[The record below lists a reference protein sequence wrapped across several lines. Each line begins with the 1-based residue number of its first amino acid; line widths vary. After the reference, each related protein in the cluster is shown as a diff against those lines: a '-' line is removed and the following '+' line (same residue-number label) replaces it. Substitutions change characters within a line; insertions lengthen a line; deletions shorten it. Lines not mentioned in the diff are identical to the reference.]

1 MGKIRYIITLWITK
15 VIAKMLRLIA
25 KERGTNLP
33 GSIAIKLCPNFLSYF
48 KMPEKVIAVTGSN
61 GKTSTTHFIN
71 QMLEGVGYTVISNKA
86 GSNMAPGIATT
97 LLTNSSLI
105 GKTKGN
111 IAVFE
116 VDERGSSAVYNY
128 ITPTYL
134 VCTNL
139 FRDSIMRNG
148 HSEFVKSKIEE
159 KLPQSTTLIL
169 NADDLISGTIGENN
183 KKIYYA
189 VDRVD
194 KLDKKSN
201 KNNLSIDISSCPECL
216 AKLEYEYLH
225 YHHIGKAKCTECE
238 FTSPKAD
245 FIGTNVNMEN
255 GTFVLK
261 EDKKETEYTFN
272 VSELFN
278 VYNIVATIALARVLN
293 IDEEKIKEEVKKLSL
308 KLSRKDEEIVNG
320 KRIVKMLSKDQNPIS
335 CSRAM
340 DFVSQ
345 SEKTKAVVLI
355 IMNFKGKQDECE
367 DVSWLY
373 DTDFEYLKQD
383 SVKQIIIGGKRAL
396 DILVRLEMA
405 GIDRNII
412 DIDMEVDNI
421 PKMLKK
427 DEVEEVYILHS
438 LYAATKAKNIKQEII
453 KKIEG

>member
-1 MGKIRYIITLWITK
+1 MGKLRFLIALWATK
-15 VIAKMLRLIA
+15 VLAKMLKLIA

-33 GSIAIKLCPNFLSYF
+33 GSIAIKLCPNFLKYF
-48 KMPEKVIAVTGSN
+48 KLPENIIAVTGSN

-71 QMLEGVGYTVISNKA
+71 QILENTGYKVISNKA

-97 LLTNSSLI
+97 LLTNSSLTGI
-105 GKTKGN
+105 SKGD

-116 VDERGSSAVYNY
+116 VDERGSSAIYQY
-128 ITPTYL
+128 IAPTYL

-148 HSEFVKSKIEE
+148 HSEFIKTKIEE
-159 KLPQSTTLIL
+159 KLPQTTTLIL
-169 NADDLISGTIGENN
+169 NADDLISGSIGEKNN
-183 KKIYYA
+183 KIYYA
-189 VDRVD
+189 VDKMD
-194 KLDKKSN
+194 KLDEVSS
-201 KNNLSIDISSCPECL
+201 KNNLSIDITACPNCL

-225 YHHIGKAKCTECE
+225 YHHIGKAKCTECN
-238 FTSPKAD
+238 FTSPKPHFLA
-245 FIGTNVNMEN
+245 TNVNMEK
-255 GTFVLK
+255 GTFTIK
-261 EDKKETEYTFN
+261 EGERETEYNFN

-278 VYNIVATIALARVLN
+278 VYNIVATITLVKQLG
-293 IDEEKIKEEVKKLSL
+293 IDEDKIKEEVQKLSL
-308 KLSRKDEEIVNG
+308 KLTRKDEEIING
-320 KRIVKMLSKDQNPIS
+320 KKIVKMLSKDQNPIS

-345 SEKTKAVVLI
+345 SNKTKAVVLI

-383 SVKQIIIGGKRAL
+383 NVKQIIIGGKRAL
-396 DILVRLEMA
+396 DILLRLEMA
-405 GIDRNII
+405 GIDRDII
-412 DIDMEVDNI
+412 DIDMDVENI
-421 PKMLKK
+421 PEMLKK

-438 LYAATKAKNIKQEII
+438 LYAASKAASIKQEIM

>member
-1 MGKIRYIITLWITK
+1 MRKLRFLIALWATKIL
-15 VIAKMLRLIA
+15 AKMLKLIA

-33 GSIAIKLCPNFLSYF
+33 GSIAIKLCPNFLKHF
-48 KMPEKVIAVTGSN
+48 KLPENIIAVTGSN

-71 QMLEGVGYTVISNKA
+71 QILENTNYKVISNKA

-97 LLTNSSLI
+97 LLTNSSLTGI
-105 GKTKGN
+105 SKGD

-116 VDERGSSAVYNY
+116 VDERGSSAIYQY

-148 HSEFVKSKIEE
+148 HSEFIKSKIEE
-159 KLPQSTTLIL
+159 KLPQTTTLIL
-169 NADDLISGTIGENN
+169 NADDLISGSIGKNN
-183 KKIYYA
+183 NKIYYA
-189 VDRVD
+189 VDKVD
-194 KLDKKSN
+194 KLDEESS
-201 KNNLSIDISSCPECL
+201 KNNLSIDITACPNCQ

-225 YHHIGKAKCTECE
+225 YHHIGKAKCTECN
-238 FTSPKAD
+238 FTSPKPHFLSTD
-245 FIGTNVNMEN
+245 VNMEK
-255 GTFVLK
+255 GTFTIK
-261 EDKKETEYTFN
+261 EGERETEYNFN

-278 VYNIVATIALARVLN
+278 VYNIVATITLVKQLG
-293 IDEEKIKEEVKKLSL
+293 IDEDKIKEEVQKLSL
-308 KLSRKDEEIVNG
+308 KLTRKDEEIING
-320 KRIVKMLSKDQNPIS
+320 KKIVKMLSKDQNPIS

-345 SEKTKAVVLI
+345 SNKTKAVVLI

-373 DTDFEYLKQD
+373 DTDFEYLNQNN
-383 SVKQIIIGGKRAL
+383 VKQIIIGGKRAL
-396 DILVRLEMA
+396 DILLRLEMA

-412 DIDMEVDNI
+412 DIDIDVENI
-421 PKMLKK
+421 PEMLKK

-438 LYAATKAKNIKQEII
+438 LYAASKAANIKQEII